1 VADLAIP
8 GLFAG
13 FLWWLS
19 TGVIAYLD
27 GLPRRTFRW
36 SFAGAT
42 ALAAVGVAGVAWSAG
57 QTSALAG
64 YAAFTSALLL
74 WGWLEMAFLLGVLTG
89 PRRADCP
96 PDASGW
102 RRAVMATEVILW
114 NELAIAAGFVLVAA
128 MVWDAPNAVAL
139 WTIGLLWAYRAS
151 AKLNLF
157 LGVRNL
163 GEEFLP
169 DHLRHVESYLRRR
182 AMNPLMPLSLVAI
195 AASAWFLAAAAT
207 DPGAAPHAAAGFALL
222 AVLAALALLE
232 HALMVLPLSPSAL
245 WGWYLGRRR
254 AGAASPQRVAEGPA
268 PAQPTPWRRR

>member
-27 GLPRRTFRW
+27 GLPRRTFRR
-36 SFAGAT
+36 SFLGAT
-42 ALAAVGVAGVAWSAG
+42 ALAAAGAAGVAWSAG
-57 QTSALAG
+57 ETSALAG

-89 PRRADCP
+89 PRRGACP

-102 RRAVMATEVILW
+102 RRAAMATEVILW
-114 NELAIAAGFVLVAA
+114 NELAILAGLVLLAVALR
-128 MVWDAPNAVAL
+128 DAPNAVAL
-139 WTIGLLWAYRAS
+139 WTFGLLWAFRAS

-169 DHLRHVESYLRRR
+169 DHLRHVETYLRRR
-182 AMNPLMPLSLVAI
+182 PMNPLMPVSLAAI
-195 AASAWFLAAAAT
+195 AAAAWFLAAAASE
-207 DPGAAPHAAAGFALL
+207 PGAPPHAAAGHALL

-245 WGWYLGRRR
+245 WSWYLGRRR
-254 AGAASPQRVAEGPA
+254 AGADAPQRRAPGPA
-268 PAQPTPWRRR
+268 PAQTIPWRRR